1 MKIFVNRKIKLLF
14 AQILLSI
21 GAVALLMLTLFILF
35 SQYGVIEILVCSALL
50 CGLIFAF
57 LYQYFKEQSNAI
69 ESATERIDAYLSGD
83 HEVRLASDEDGE
95 LYRLFHEV
103 NTLVSVLNAHAE
115 NESRAKQALPRY
127 HRRLFPIQLKTP
139 LAALNIY
146 VGIMQEEAKE
156 QPVIKEFTDLSEQ
169 ELDRIDALVQNL
181 LKIAKLD
188 AGTITF
194 EKQEESV
201 PEMMDTIKKQFSL
214 RCRQEGKSLDLSGD
228 EELSLLCDRAWFM
241 EAISN
246 LVKNAFDHTEAGDT
260 IRIAW
265 KQSASLIQITVK
277 DTGCGVHP
285 EDLYHIFKRFYRS
298 RFSKDTQGVGLGLPL
313 AKAVIEEQGGA
324 ITVDSELNVGTTFTI
339 NFLTSEPK

>member
-1 MKIFVNRKIKLLF
+1 
-14 AQILLSI
+14 
-21 GAVALLMLTLFILF
+21 
-35 SQYGVIEILVCSALL
+35 
-50 CGLIFAF
+50 
-57 LYQYFKEQSNAI
+57 
-69 ESATERIDAYLSGD
+69 
-83 HEVRLASDEDGE
+83 
-95 LYRLFHEV
+95 
-103 NTLVSVLNAHAE
+103 
-115 NESRAKQALPRY
+115 
-127 HRRLFPIQLKTP
+127 
-139 LAALNIY
+139 
-146 VGIMQEEAKE
+146 MQEEAKE

-246 LVKNAFDHTEAGDT
+246 LVKNALDHTEAGDT

>member
-83 HEVRLASDEDGE
+83 HEIRLASDEDGE
-95 LYRLFHEV
+95 MYRLFHEV

-115 NESRAKQALPRY
+115 NESRAKQALRDTIADIS
-127 HRRLFPIQLKTP
+127 HQLKTP

-246 LVKNAFDHTEAGDT
+246 LVKNALDHTEAGDT
-260 IRIAW
+260 IRIAR

-313 AKAVIEEQGGA
+313 AKALIEEQGGA